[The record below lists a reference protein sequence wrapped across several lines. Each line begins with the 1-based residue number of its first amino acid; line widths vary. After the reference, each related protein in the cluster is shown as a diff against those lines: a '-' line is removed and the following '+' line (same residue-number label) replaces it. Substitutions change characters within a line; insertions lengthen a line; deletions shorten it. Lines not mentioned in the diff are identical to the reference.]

1 MVAEFSL
8 KYPQAKF
15 YQIDVDQLAETAAEV
30 GIRAMPTFLL
40 YKDGQRLDQDVVGA
54 NPAALEKAVQGLVA

>member
-1 MVAEFSL
+1 
-8 KYPQAKF
+8 
-15 YQIDVDQLAETAAEV
+15 
-30 GIRAMPTFLL
+30 MPTFLL